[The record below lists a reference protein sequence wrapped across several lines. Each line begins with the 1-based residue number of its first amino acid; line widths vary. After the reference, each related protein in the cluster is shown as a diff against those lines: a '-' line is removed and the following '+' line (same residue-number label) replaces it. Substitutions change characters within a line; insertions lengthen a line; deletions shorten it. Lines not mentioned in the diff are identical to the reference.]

1 MRRLRQSVLQP
12 RGPKLTV
19 LRDLVRVRF
28 ADAEALLRM
37 RVPERRNAAMYMAGY
52 GVECA
57 LKAQICVSRDEIC
70 LPAEFFHHD
79 LRRLAEATDK
89 WPRMAGADP
98 RHLNRLLFIE
108 SEWQVA
114 MRYAKRSY
122 EHTRVAEFIDR
133 AKEFCEWLSRS

>member
-1 MRRLRQSVLQP
+1 MRRLKQFALQP

-28 ADAEALLRM
+28 ADAEALLRT

-57 LKAQICVSRDEIC
+57 LKAQICVSRDENC
-70 LPAEFFHHD
+70 LPAEFFHHN

-89 WPRMAGADP
+89 WPSLLEPDP
-98 RHLNRLLFIE
+98 RHLDRLTYLE
-108 SEWQVA
+108 SEWQTA

-122 EHTRVAEFIDR
+122 DYAYVAGFIDKAR
-133 AKEFCEWLSRS
+133 EFTEWPLGR